1 MKKIKYIIEATE
13 DSYTESLSYD
23 GTTVSKTWRR
33 TEAGMKCE
41 QADLSKQLE
50 QVGDIFITGV
60 VGGSSC
66 REVRCLQSVRLASV
80 MHLADCICDGIQ
92 CAEAEFLQPHPADI
106 LGRTR

>member
-50 QVGDIFITGV
+50 QAGVTDEEFLEEIYEEVDGSFLGV
-60 VGGSSC
+60 VLSD
-66 REVRCLQSVRLASV
+66 LLDA
-80 MHLADCICDGIQ
+80 
-92 CAEAEFLQPHPADI
+92 
-106 LGRTR
+106 